1 MMMFHQTIPKSIA
14 QSLPLTNS
22 SISCLSF
29 SSRTPFCTLAE
40 DSKEGQEH
48 RLCSSCARSDPRVAD
63 AFLPYS
69 RGHRSEVGD
78 LISSILGGTLWPLW
92 FYCLLSYRLWFSLEW
107 NDTSGNSKYS
117 SSPQTGRI
125 TKYLPKQLPYLWQ
138 SCIFNPGASNC
149 LSRSLRLD

>member
-1 MMMFHQTIPKSIA
+1 MMTFHQTIPKSIA

-78 LISSILGGTLWPLW
+78 LISSILGGYTLTPVI
-92 FYCLLSYRLWFSLEW
+92 LLPPELSLVIF
-107 NDTSGNSKYS
+107 
-117 SSPQTGRI
+117 TGM
-125 TKYLPKQLPYLWQ
+125 K
-138 SCIFNPGASNC
+138 
-149 LSRSLRLD
+149 